1 MHPTLQPHQSNKMPD
16 SMTVKSKF
24 SSLPHDKQ
32 LILKR
37 IWAHLFN
44 LWNIPITGASTQYL
58 YETGSKDQIGEPL
71 VKGKPHSQFA
81 SLDVEAQL
89 LYNEFWEMLR
99 VESPD
104 CHVLRFAKARTFHVD
119 KTIHMLSK
127 DFNFRHTHQLNQLLN
142 EGEYSFV
149 EKKDNAGIN
158 VCLKKQKA
166 VIMGH
171 DKNNRPI
178 ILVRPKFHY
187 SSDQTESELEKYALL
202 IIETTRLFMK
212 EGEITILFDLTD
224 FSLSN
229 MDYAPVKFII
239 TCFEAH
245 FPESLGSL
253 LIHKAPWLFTPIWA
267 IVKKWLDPVVAS
279 KIVFTNKTS
288 DLNKY
293 IDSSQLP
300 IHLKGSNDSI
310 NLDQYTPPDGS
321 HDSLL
326 HLKEDDPEYKKKQ
339 SILDKRQQ
347 LIKKFQDITIQW
359 IQTEDE
365 LKSQNLW
372 NIKCEIGE
380 ELCQNYIELD
390 PYVRSRSSYDI
401 NQTLKL

>member
-1 MHPTLQPHQSNKMPD
+1 MSD
-16 SMTVKSKF
+16 SITVKSKIA
-24 SSLPHDKQ
+24 SLPHDKQ
-32 LILKR
+32 LVLKR
-37 IWAHLFN
+37 IWAHLYN
-44 LWNIPITGASTQYL
+44 LWNIPITESIQYL
-58 YETGSKDQIGEPL
+58 YDEPTNNETKDQMGEKL
-71 VKGKPHSQFA
+71 INGTNHSQFN
-81 SLDVEAQL
+81 SLNIDSND
-89 LYNEFWEMLR
+89 LYMEFWDMLR

-104 CHVLRFAKARTFHVD
+104 CHILRFTKARTFHVD

-127 DFNFRHTHQLNQLLN
+127 DFKFRHTHQLNQLLN
-142 EGEYSFV
+142 EGEYNLVSQQD
-149 EKKDNAGIN
+149 ETSQNKDNVGIS

-171 DKNNRPI
+171 DKHNRPI

-187 SSDQTESELEKYALL
+187 SSDQTESALEKYALL
-202 IIETTRLFMK
+202 IIETSRLFMK

-293 IDSSQLP
+293 IDSTQLP
-300 IHLKGSNDSI
+300 TYLKGTNDSI
-310 NLDQYTPPDGS
+310 NLDQYSPPDGS
-321 HDSLL
+321 HDTLL
-326 HLKEDDPEYKKKQ
+326 HLKEDDVEFKKKQ
-339 SILDKRQQ
+339 SILDKREQ
-347 LIKKFQDITIQW
+347 LIKKFQDINLQW
-359 IQTEDE
+359 IQTKDE

-372 NIKCEIGE
+372 KIKCEIGE
-380 ELCQNYIELD
+380 ELCQNYVELD
-390 PYVRSRSSYDI
+390 PYIRSRSSYDI
-401 NQTLKL
+401 NRTLKL